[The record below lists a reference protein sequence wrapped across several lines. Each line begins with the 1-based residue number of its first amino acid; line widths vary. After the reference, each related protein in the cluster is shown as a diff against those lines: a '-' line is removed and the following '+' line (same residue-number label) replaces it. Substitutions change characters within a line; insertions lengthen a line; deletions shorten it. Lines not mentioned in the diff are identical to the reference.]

1 MESQLSKQTK
11 RCVLVTGGALRIGA
25 AICESLAKRGW
36 NIVVHVNQSRKQG
49 ETLCETLKKYGVETW
64 LVVAD
69 LGIPEASTTLFEESC
84 ACAGHLDALVNN
96 ASLFSLKTELSE
108 CERERLFR
116 VNLDQPMKLI
126 HHLYDH
132 LSARHASGSV
142 VNLSDQR
149 IVRVD
154 REEASPYELSKMML
168 ADVTVTE
175 ARACAPVLRVNALA
189 PGAVIAPSEKN
200 NKEAAGRFLLQRR
213 PTLAEV
219 AEGVRWLL
227 EAESVT
233 GQTLYVDGGQHLV

>member
-11 RCVLVTGGALRIGA
+11 RRVLVTGGALRIGA
-25 AICESLAKRGW
+25 AICEALAKTGW

-49 ETLCETLKKYGVETW
+49 EALCETLKKYGVETW
-64 LVVAD
+64 LIVAD

-84 ACAGHLDALVNN
+84 SRAGQLDALVNN
-96 ASLFSLKTELSE
+96 ASLFSLKTELSQG
-108 CERERLFR
+108 ERERLFR

-132 LSARHASGSV
+132 LRERKACGSV

-149 IVRVD
+149 IVRVA
-154 REEASPYELSKMML
+154 REEATPYELSKMML
-168 ADVTVTE
+168 SDVTVTE

-233 GQTLYVDGGQHLV
+233 GQTLYIDGGQHLV

>member
-11 RCVLVTGGALRIGA
+11 PCVLVTGGAIRIGA
-25 AICESLAKRGW
+25 AISEALAKAGW
-36 NIVVHVNQSRKQG
+36 NIVVHVNQSHKQG
-49 ETLCETLKKYGVETW
+49 ETLCENLRKYGVQTW

-69 LGIPEASTTLFEESC
+69 LGRPEASTALFEE
-84 ACAGHLDALVNN
+84 ACASAGQLDGLVNN

-108 CERERLFR
+108 GEREQLFR

-132 LSARHASGSV
+132 LKTRHVRGGV

-149 IVRVD
+149 IVRVS
-154 REEASPYELSKMML
+154 REEATPYELSKMML
-168 ADVTVTE
+168 ADVTVSE
-175 ARACAPVLRVNALA
+175 ARACAPVLRINAVA
-189 PGAVIAPSEKN
+189 PGAVISPSEKS
-200 NKEAAGRFLLQRR
+200 NKESAGRFLLNRR